1 MGRKDVMN
9 PQAAEDKVGLYPA
22 RGVIEDSVH
31 GFIPL
36 NEAEYRLLQTPFL
49 RRLHNIKQLGM
60 AFLVFPSA
68 RHSRLEH
75 SLGAMHISYLMA
87 QKVVREAAKDGRIC
101 GELFTKCEEGPFNN
115 FVQLSR
121 LVGLLHDIGHLAY
134 SHMTEEAV
142 AQAIRYGP
150 EDALRVFNDVAGRG
164 GKLHEA
170 YGDAFLKELIRAVGE
185 DAEASRFAG
194 LEQLLENARAALSAK
209 EECDEG
215 LAGELGLTCGAVRL
229 AHEIIS
235 NEIADADRLDYLLR
249 DAQATGIVYGNVD
262 LERLVHGLKLNVV
275 EGRVTLGLDV
285 KSLHTLEDV
294 FDARYKMYRSVYFHH
309 KIVAISK
316 AVSHF
321 IRSLANEWD
330 GAAFPLYRD
339 ARSFYDVVN
348 PRSLAAAIR
357 GDLYYFD
364 DPELDMMTKICA
376 KGGSGFRLAARWAKS
391 LLDRRDLLPLSL
403 MKRSEE
409 LVMTIASLLG
419 ESGAA
424 GRPMSSVINEV
435 FTHIEVNVPE
445 IVKRLSSIVGD
456 DVEVE
461 TFRGSIIDVGTMG
474 DSRLSVFRWQE
485 SPYLRGLILQ
495 GYSPVMLLYA
505 YSDSEDVHR
514 KIRHHAEELREATR
528 SMLVELVKE
537 GLASAKA

>member
-1 MGRKDVMN
+1 MG

-22 RGVIEDSVH
+22 RGVVEDSVH

-87 QKVVREAAKDGRIC
+87 QKIVREAAKDSEMC
-101 GELFTKCEEGPFNN
+101 QKLFVRCDEGPFNN

-134 SHMTEEAV
+134 SHMSEEAV
-142 AQAIRYGP
+142 AHAIRYGP
-150 EDALRVFNDVAGRG
+150 KDASKVFNDITGRG
-164 GKLHEA
+164 SKLHET
-170 YGDAFLKELIRAVGE
+170 YGDVFLEELIRAVGE
-185 DAEASRFAG
+185 DPEASKLAG
-194 LEQLLENARAALSAK
+194 LDELLEGVRAALRAR
-209 EECDEG
+209 EECDESI
-215 LAGELGLTCGAVRL
+215 AGELGLTCEAIGLV
-229 AHEIIS
+229 HDIIS

-316 AVSHF
+316 AVNHF
-321 IRSLANEWD
+321 IRSLAGEWD
-330 GAAFPLYRD
+330 STAFPLYRE

-348 PRSLAAAIR
+348 PRSLAAAISS
-357 GDLYYFD
+357 DLYYFD
-364 DPELDMMTKICA
+364 DPELDMMAKICA
-376 KGGSGFRLAARWAKS
+376 KGGPSFRLATRWAKS

-403 MKRSEE
+403 VKRSEE
-409 LVMTIASLLG
+409 VVTMIASLVG
-419 ESGAA
+419 DQGAA
-424 GRPMSSVINEV
+424 GRPLSSIIDEV
-435 FTHIEVNVPE
+435 FMQIEVNVPE
-445 IVKRLSSIVGD
+445 MARRLSGIVGD

-461 TFRGSIIDVGTMG
+461 SFRGSIIDVNAISG
-474 DSRLSVFRWQE
+474 SRLSVFRWQE

-505 YSDSEDVHR
+505 YSDSEDAHR
-514 KIRHHAEELREATR
+514 KIRQRAEDLREATR
-528 SMLVELVKE
+528 SMLRELVKDK
-537 GLASAKA
+537 LASMRA